1 MSTVKS
7 FAYRAFKERSSYN
20 KSVFPQCQGYYS
32 CYWSCHA
39 MPATS
44 ATTQRSFSSLRCVKL
59 YLRTTVIEA
68 RIRGLVCLASISLCN
83 WDTYSWRPLHTHT
96 LQASCEQEHEAHLH
110 ICKTGHGRQAW
121 LWWPTKIHRLCHLQ
135 AVPLDSK
142 HTEASFSPNWTNSLS
157 LQLAQVSRSPDLANF
172 VSMTTMTTE
181 PITLPLAHACGV
193 MIINLYPLR
202 EIMYWHRRS
211 NEFILLIVSACG
223 CLENHNK
230 SKHLIVLSKL

>member
-20 KSVFPQCQGYYS
+20 KSIFPQCQGYYS

-96 LQASCEQEHEAHLH
+96 LQASCEQEHEAYLH
-110 ICKTGHGRQAW
+110 IICKIGHGRQAW

-142 HTEASFSPNWTNSLS
+142 HTEVFHQIGQIRWVYNSLRCQD
-157 LQLAQVSRSPDLANF
+157 LQIWQILCPWQQRRQNQL
-172 VSMTTMTTE
+172 
-181 PITLPLAHACGV
+181 
-193 MIINLYPLR
+193 LY
-202 EIMYWHRRS
+202 
-211 NEFILLIVSACG
+211 
-223 CLENHNK
+223 
-230 SKHLIVLSKL
+230 HLHMRAE